1 LVSNLVDTLRGIHRL
16 EWTHLD
22 LRLSNVVIYE
32 PRGALRRWYLIDSEY
47 ATKIGDPV
55 PKKRYT
61 GHYAGQKAEAVH
73 DFAQLRGM
81 MSFLL
86 TSEQINDRFLE
97 ILEEDDRNK
106 LERLCSAAETHKAQS
121 RKARK
126 ANKSNQKPKEE
137 VVIRRMNQMS
147 LNRKSKKSQ
156 PKNDQVS
163 SNLSVFDF
171 NPDEEATY
179 V

>member
-1 LVSNLVDTLRGIHRL
+1 LEKRCLKEVQWEMVIQEGAPHCSLACSDQSSADPVIVELGTTYPVFVLAPVGIPADHYPFQGHEAQELVSNLVDTLRGIHRL

-61 GHYAGQKAEAVH
+61 GHYAGEKAEAVH

-86 TSEQINDRFLE
+86 TSEQINDR
-97 ILEEDDRNK
+97 
-106 LERLCSAAETHKAQS
+106 
-121 RKARK
+121 
-126 ANKSNQKPKEE
+126 
-137 VVIRRMNQMS
+137 
-147 LNRKSKKSQ
+147 
-156 PKNDQVS
+156 
-163 SNLSVFDF
+163 LSCWTG
-171 NPDEEATY
+171 PE
-179 V
+179 